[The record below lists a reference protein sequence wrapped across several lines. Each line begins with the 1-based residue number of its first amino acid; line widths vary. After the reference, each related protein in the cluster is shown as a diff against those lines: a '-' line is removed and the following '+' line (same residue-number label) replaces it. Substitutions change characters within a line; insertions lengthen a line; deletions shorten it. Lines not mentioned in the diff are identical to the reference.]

1 MFTTHYCYNYYNDVH
16 NNLFQARH
24 QSVLCTLYSNVSLY
38 LQALLAEFCLAAE
51 EFTVLDPVGVGSDE
65 MFVGR
70 AGYIA
75 GCLWLHQAL
84 GKVNTA
90 KHQKYFYYKV
100 L

>member
-1 MFTTHYCYNYYNDVH
+1 M
-16 NNLFQARH
+16 
-24 QSVLCTLYSNVSLY
+24 
-38 LQALLAEFCLAAE
+38 QALLAEFCLAAE

-90 KHQKYFYYKV
+90 KYQKYFYYKV